1 MMIELGHSRL
11 ILIEE
16 FSRKGRLLV
25 SSGQL
30 YQHVCHPQYLICFY
44 LHLPTSGQYC
54 AFIDPSSKYFLHIGA
69 LAFTPYG
76 SQHVRKILVW
86 FLFFFMTLTKIP
98 FLFLIFKMGWKCT
111 RKMSYWFPWMPYY
124 MSWKE
129 PWRHLG
135 MQNLLKNIAWS
146 S

>member
-30 YQHVCHPQYLICFY
+30 YQHLCHPQHLILILFY

-86 FLFFFMTLTKIP
+86 FLFFLYDFDQNSIFIFNFQDGLEVHQKNVILISMNAILYVLERAMTT
-98 FLFLIFKMGWKCT
+98 
-111 RKMSYWFPWMPYY
+111 PWHA
-124 MSWKE
+124 E
-129 PWRHLG
+129 PT
-135 MQNLLKNIAWS
+135 
-146 S
+146 